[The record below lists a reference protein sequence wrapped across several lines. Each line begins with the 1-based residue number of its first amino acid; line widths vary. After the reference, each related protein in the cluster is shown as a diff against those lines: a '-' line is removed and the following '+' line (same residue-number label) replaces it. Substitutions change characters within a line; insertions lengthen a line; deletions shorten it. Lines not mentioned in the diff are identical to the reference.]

1 MEMLEMEFDTGMPYP
16 PELLKDQ
23 ELLKNMQ
30 FVRLMDLYF
39 SIGYIYEHAQI
50 ISTPLLKQIKNNI

>member
-1 MEMLEMEFDTGMPYP
+1 MELLEMEFDTGIPYP
-16 PELLKDQ
+16 PELLKDL
-23 ELLKNMQ
+23 ELLKDIK

-50 ISTPLLKQIKNNI
+50 ISTPLLI